1 VHLLNICAL
10 HLSRVR
16 QLHRSSAPRTSKRGF
31 LAESRKTLVL
41 ARQERIETLV
51 LARQERIASLTV
63 AQ

>member
-1 VHLLNICAL
+1 
-10 HLSRVR
+10 VR

-41 ARQERIETLV
+41 ARQERI
-51 LARQERIASLTV
+51 ASLTV